1 MKKLFLIPLL
11 AASLVCS
18 GCDFSF
24 AKIFGGK
31 TDEQQEKEDEKQK
44 PDVKPESDPK
54 EDPDD
59 DPLVPKNDGP
69 IEGFV
74 INGENIQ
81 VKVGKTFSATAYIHY
96 ADGYDNEN
104 TDAKYEWTIGDTNI
118 ATVSKY
124 GVITGVS
131 KGRTTLTLR
140 IDICNTSSTIPVLVY
155 QDESDIQ
162 KSWKRMGAGDEINEK
177 DTLIIACPQE
187 GKAANDV
194 DTGHKLGSVNVTFNS
209 DKSEITNVG
218 SAAQFYVYSDPKGR
232 GGYTFELPEREGG
245 KFLGATNT
253 ANVSFF
259 DTPKSD
265 QTVWDV
271 EFDTSQGVWDMRPS
285 TNVDGWMM
293 YNKDLQQFANYQSNE
308 TQFMFVITLYRLTY
322 TINV

>member
-24 AKIFGGK
+24 AKIFGK
-31 TDEQQEKEDEKQK
+31 DSDKQQEEKE
-44 PDVKPESDPK
+44 KPEVTPEEEEE
-54 EDPDD
+54 EDQD
-59 DPLVPKNDGP
+59 DPLVPQNDGA

-74 INGENIQ
+74 LQDEYLK
-81 VKVGKTFSATAYIHY
+81 VKKGNRSSTPLVDIYY
-96 ADGYDNEN
+96 ADGYDWETANATLQWSIGNES
-104 TDAKYEWTIGDTNI
+104 I
-118 ATVSKY
+118 ASVDEY
-124 GVITGVS
+124 GRVTGIQ
-131 KGRTTLTLR
+131 KGKTTLTLR
-140 IDICNTSSTIPVLVY
+140 IDICNTFSTIPVFIY
-155 QDESDIQ
+155 ENDSDIQ
-162 KSWKRMGAGDEINEK
+162 KSWKRIGAGDEIQEK
-177 DTLIIACPQE
+177 DTVIIACPQE

-194 DTGHKLGSVNVTFNS
+194 DTGHKLGSVDVTFNS

-218 SAAQFYVYSDPKGR
+218 SAAQFCVYSDPKGR
-232 GGYTFELPEREGG
+232 GGYTFEIPEREGG

-308 TQFMFVITLYRLTY
+308 TQFMFVMTLYRLTY
-322 TINV
+322 TFNV